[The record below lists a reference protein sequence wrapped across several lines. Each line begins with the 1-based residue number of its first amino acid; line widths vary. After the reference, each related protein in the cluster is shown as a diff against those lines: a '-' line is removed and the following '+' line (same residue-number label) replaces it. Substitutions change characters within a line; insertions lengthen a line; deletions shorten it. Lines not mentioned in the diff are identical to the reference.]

1 MKFIS
6 RALFFVCLLVYLPVK
21 AQNVTLTGTIYD
33 YATYYVSSFDPQTGA
48 SDFQLFR
55 YTLSSDSY
63 PVWVKV
69 TFRATMVSPALG
81 IDTEATIL
89 DLYTSPFQLDNDI
102 ILDNRDLST
111 TTTQL
116 HDVTGAPID
125 LSVYIQDVIDVANLN
140 AMLSSIMTTGRLADG
155 NYTFQFGVASGSNK
169 GAVESA
175 SPTFE
180 TRIITV
186 ESPSAINL
194 EYPGGALS
202 DTSSTGIFT
211 TYPLLVWSS
220 SGCNT
225 CASFVRV
232 AEFNPSVHSSMDEA
246 IQDERRLPFDQVQ
259 EWESIGIVNSY
270 QYPLSGSLPL
280 EYGKVYVWQVKHE
293 LTTTAGSDELL
304 SPIYAFRIQDLGSG
318 STSTSYHPIVQIL
331 QQVLSED
338 QFNSLFGSSAVLD
351 GFSPSGTYRINGD
364 SDDLSAAI
372 SLLNQITNGTAS
384 ITVPL
389 SMRTFL
395 DTKSINR
402 G

>member
-6 RALFFVCLLVYLPVK
+6 RALFFVCLLAYLPVK

-125 LSVYIQDVIDVANLN
+125 LSVYIQDVIDVADLN

-318 STSTSYHPIVQIL
+318 SASTSYHPVVQIL

-384 ITVPL
+384 ITNVEVQ
-389 SMRTFL
+389 
-395 DTKSINR
+395 D
-402 G
+402 

>member
-6 RALFFVCLLVYLPVK
+6 RALFFVCLLAYLPVK

-81 IDTEATIL
+81 INTEATIL

-116 HDVTGAPID
+116 RDVTGAPID

-246 IQDERRLPFDQVQ
+246 IQDERRLPFDQAQ
-259 EWESIGIVNSY
+259 EWENIGIVNSY

-304 SPIYAFRIQDLGSG
+304 SPIYAFRIQDVGSG
-318 STSTSYHPIVQIL
+318 SVYTSYHPVVQIL

-384 ITVPL
+384 ITNVEVQ
-389 SMRTFL
+389 
-395 DTKSINR
+395 D
-402 G
+402 

>member
-1 MKFIS
+1 MKFVS
-6 RALFFVCLLVYLPVK
+6 RALFYICFLAYLPLK

-63 PVWVKV
+63 PVWIKV
-69 TFRATMVSPALG
+69 TFRATMLSPALG
-81 IDTEATIL
+81 INTETAIL
-89 DLYTSPFQLDNDI
+89 DLYTSPFPLEHDI

-111 TTTQL
+111 TTTEL
-116 HDVTGAPID
+116 RDVTGAPIN
-125 LSVYIQDVIDVANLN
+125 LSVYIQDVIDVADLN

-155 NYTFQFGVASGSNK
+155 NYTFQFGVASGSTES
-169 GAVESA
+169 ACESA
-175 SPTFE
+175 SPIFE
-180 TRIITV
+180 TRTIIV

-202 DTSSTGIFT
+202 DTSLTEIFT

-220 SGCNT
+220 SSCNR

-232 AEFNPSVHSSMDEA
+232 AEFNPSVHSSVDEA
-246 IQDERRLPFDQVQ
+246 IQDERRLPFDQAQ
-259 EWESIGIVNSY
+259 EWENIGIVNSY
-270 QYPLSGSLPL
+270 QYPLSGALPL

-304 SPIYAFRIQDLGSG
+304 SPIYAFRIQDVASG
-318 STSTSYHPIVQIL
+318 TTTTSYHPIVRIL

-338 QFNSLFGSSAVLD
+338 QFNSLFGPSAVLD
-351 GFSPSGTYRINGD
+351 GFSPSGSYRINGD

-384 ITVPL
+384 ITNVEVQ
-389 SMRTFL
+389 
-395 DTKSINR
+395 D
-402 G
+402 

>member
-6 RALFFVCLLVYLPVK
+6 RALFFVCLLAYLPVK

-125 LSVYIQDVIDVANLN
+125 LSVYIQDVIDVADLN

-155 NYTFQFGVASGSNK
+155 NYTFQFGVASGSKK
-169 GAVESA
+169 GTVESA

-180 TRIITV
+180 TRVITV

-246 IQDERRLPFDQVQ
+246 IQDERRLPFDQAQ

-318 STSTSYHPIVQIL
+318 SASTSYHPIVQIL

-384 ITVPL
+384 ITNVEV
-389 SMRTFL
+389 L
-395 DTKSINR
+395 D
-402 G
+402 

>member
-6 RALFFVCLLVYLPVK
+6 RALFFVCLLAYLPVK

-246 IQDERRLPFDQVQ
+246 IQDERRLPFDQAQ
-259 EWESIGIVNSY
+259 EWENIGIVNSY

-318 STSTSYHPIVQIL
+318 SVSTSYHPVVQIL

-384 ITVPL
+384 ITNVEVQ
-389 SMRTFL
+389 
-395 DTKSINR
+395 D
-402 G
+402 

>member
-6 RALFFVCLLVYLPVK
+6 RALFFVCLLAYLPVK

-55 YTLSSDSY
+55 YILSSDSY

-116 HDVTGAPID
+116 RDVTGAQID
-125 LSVYIQDVIDVANLN
+125 LSVYIQDVIDVADLN

-180 TRIITV
+180 TRVITV

-304 SPIYAFRIQDLGSG
+304 SPIYAFRIQDVGSG

-384 ITVPL
+384 ITNVEVQ
-389 SMRTFL
+389 
-395 DTKSINR
+395 D
-402 G
+402 

>member
-6 RALFFVCLLVYLPVK
+6 RALFFVCLLAYLPVK

-246 IQDERRLPFDQVQ
+246 IQDERRLPFDQAQ
-259 EWESIGIVNSY
+259 EWENIGIVNSY

-304 SPIYAFRIQDLGSG
+304 SPIYAFRIQDVGSG
-318 STSTSYHPIVQIL
+318 SASTSYHPVVQIL

-384 ITVPL
+384 ITNVEVQ
-389 SMRTFL
+389 
-395 DTKSINR
+395 D
-402 G
+402 

>member
-6 RALFFVCLLVYLPVK
+6 RALFFVCLLAYLPVK

-125 LSVYIQDVIDVANLN
+125 LSVYIQDVIDVADLN

-225 CASFVRV
+225 CASFIRV

-270 QYPLSGSLPL
+270 LYPLSGSLPL

-304 SPIYAFRIQDLGSG
+304 SPIYAFRIQDVGSG

-384 ITVPL
+384 ITNVEVQ
-389 SMRTFL
+389 
-395 DTKSINR
+395 D
-402 G
+402 

>member
-1 MKFIS
+1 MKFVS
-6 RALFFVCLLVYLPVK
+6 RALFYICFLAYLPLK

-63 PVWVKV
+63 PVWIKV
-69 TFRATMVSPALG
+69 TFRATMLSPALG
-81 IDTEATIL
+81 INTETAIL
-89 DLYTSPFQLDNDI
+89 DLYTSPFLLENDI

-111 TTTQL
+111 TTTEL
-116 HDVTGAPID
+116 RDLTGAPIN
-125 LSVYIQDVIDVANLN
+125 LSVFIQDVIDVADLN

-155 NYTFQFGVASGSNK
+155 NYTFQFGVASGSTES
-169 GAVESA
+169 ACESA
-175 SPTFE
+175 SPIFE
-180 TRIITV
+180 TRTIIV

-202 DTSSTGIFT
+202 DTSLLEIFT

-220 SGCNT
+220 SSCNR

-246 IQDERRLPFDQVQ
+246 IQDERRLPFDQAQ
-259 EWESIGIVNSY
+259 EWENIGIVNSY
-270 QYPLSGSLPL
+270 QYPLSGALPL

-304 SPIYAFRIQDLGSG
+304 SPIYAFRIQDVASG
-318 STSTSYHPIVQIL
+318 TTTTSYHPIVRIL

-338 QFNSLFGSSAVLD
+338 QFNSLFGPSAVLD

-384 ITVPL
+384 ITNVEVQ
-389 SMRTFL
+389 
-395 DTKSINR
+395 D
-402 G
+402 

>member
-1 MKFIS
+1 MKLIS
-6 RALFFVCLLVYLPVK
+6 RALFFVCFLAYLPLK

-304 SPIYAFRIQDLGSG
+304 SPIYAFRIQDVGSG

-384 ITVPL
+384 ITNVEVQ
-389 SMRTFL
+389 
-395 DTKSINR
+395 D
-402 G
+402 

>member
-6 RALFFVCLLVYLPVK
+6 RTLIFVCFFAYLPLK

-116 HDVTGAPID
+116 RDVTGAPID
-125 LSVYIQDVIDVANLN
+125 LSVYIQDVIDVADLN

-155 NYTFQFGVASGSNK
+155 NYTFQFGVASGSNE

-180 TRIITV
+180 TRTITV

-232 AEFNPSVHSSMDEA
+232 AEFNPRVHSSMDEA

-304 SPIYAFRIQDLGSG
+304 SPIYAFRIQDVGSG

-384 ITVPL
+384 ITNVEVQ
-389 SMRTFL
+389 
-395 DTKSINR
+395 D
-402 G
+402 

>member
-6 RALFFVCLLVYLPVK
+6 RALFFVCLLAYLPVK

-81 IDTEATIL
+81 INTEATIL

-246 IQDERRLPFDQVQ
+246 IQDERRLPFDQAQ

-318 STSTSYHPIVQIL
+318 SASTSYHPVVQIL

-384 ITVPL
+384 ITNVEVQ
-389 SMRTFL
+389 
-395 DTKSINR
+395 D
-402 G
+402 

>member
-1 MKFIS
+1 MKFVS
-6 RALFFVCLLVYLPVK
+6 RALFYICFLAYLPLK

-63 PVWVKV
+63 PVWIKV
-69 TFRATMVSPALG
+69 TFRATMLSPALG
-81 IDTEATIL
+81 INTETAIL
-89 DLYTSPFQLDNDI
+89 DLYTSPFLLENDI

-111 TTTQL
+111 TTTEL
-116 HDVTGAPID
+116 RDLTGAPIN
-125 LSVYIQDVIDVANLN
+125 LSVFIQDVIDVADLN

-155 NYTFQFGVASGSNK
+155 NYTFQFGVASGSTES
-169 GAVESA
+169 ACESA
-175 SPTFE
+175 SPIFE
-180 TRIITV
+180 TRTIIV

-202 DTSSTGIFT
+202 DTSLTEIFT

-220 SGCNT
+220 SSCNR

-246 IQDERRLPFDQVQ
+246 IQDERRLPFDQAQ
-259 EWESIGIVNSY
+259 EWENIGIVNSY
-270 QYPLSGSLPL
+270 QYPLSGALPL

-293 LTTTAGSDELL
+293 LTTTAGSDEQL
-304 SPIYAFRIQDLGSG
+304 SSIYAFRIHDVGSG
-318 STSTSYHPIVQIL
+318 TTTTSYHPIVQIL
-331 QQVLSED
+331 QQVFSED

-384 ITVPL
+384 ITNVEVQ
-389 SMRTFL
+389 
-395 DTKSINR
+395 D
-402 G
+402 

>member
-6 RALFFVCLLVYLPVK
+6 RALFFVYLLAYLPVK

-125 LSVYIQDVIDVANLN
+125 LSVYIQDVIDVADLN

-225 CASFVRV
+225 CASFIRV

-304 SPIYAFRIQDLGSG
+304 SPIYAFRIQDVGSG

-331 QQVLSED
+331 QQVISED

-384 ITVPL
+384 ITNVEVQ
-389 SMRTFL
+389 
-395 DTKSINR
+395 D
-402 G
+402 

>member
-6 RALFFVCLLVYLPVK
+6 RALFFVCLLAYLPVK

-116 HDVTGAPID
+116 RDVTGAPID
-125 LSVYIQDVIDVANLN
+125 LSVYIQDVIDVADLN

-169 GAVESA
+169 SAVESA

-186 ESPSAINL
+186 ESPSSINL
-194 EYPGGALS
+194 EYPGGSLS

-246 IQDERRLPFDQVQ
+246 IQDERRLPFDQAQ
-259 EWESIGIVNSY
+259 EWKSIGIVNSY

-304 SPIYAFRIQDLGSG
+304 SPIYAFRIEDVGSG
-318 STSTSYHPIVQIL
+318 TTSTSYHPIIQTL
-331 QQVLSED
+331 KQVLSED
-338 QFNSLFGSSAVLD
+338 QFNSIFGSSAVLD

-384 ITVPL
+384 ITNVEVQ
-389 SMRTFL
+389 
-395 DTKSINR
+395 D
-402 G
+402 

>member
-6 RALFFVCLLVYLPVK
+6 RVLLFFVSFLAYMPVK

-33 YATYYVSSFDPQTGA
+33 YATYYVSSFNPQTGA

-81 IDTEATIL
+81 INTETTIL
-89 DLYTSPFQLDNDI
+89 DLYTSPFQLNNDI
-102 ILDNRDLST
+102 ILDNRDLSS

-116 HDVTGAPID
+116 RDVTGAPID
-125 LSVYIQDVIDVANLN
+125 LSVYIQDVIDVASLN
-140 AMLSSIMTTGRLADG
+140 AMLSSIMTTGRLSDG
-155 NYTFQFGVASGSNK
+155 NYTFQFGVASGSNI
-169 GAVESA
+169 GIVESA

-246 IQDERRLPFDQVQ
+246 IQDERRLPFDQAQ
-259 EWESIGIVNSY
+259 EWKSIGIVNSY

-318 STSTSYHPIVQIL
+318 STSTSYHPIVQLL

-384 ITVPL
+384 ITNVEIQ
-389 SMRTFL
+389 
-395 DTKSINR
+395 D
-402 G
+402 

>member
-1 MKFIS
+1 MVKMKLIS
-6 RALFFVCLLVYLPVK
+6 RALFYFCFLAYLPLK

-246 IQDERRLPFDQVQ
+246 IQDERRLPFDQAQ

-304 SPIYAFRIQDLGSG
+304 SPIYAFRIQDVGSG

-351 GFSPSGTYRINGD
+351 GFSPLGTYRINGD

-384 ITVPL
+384 ITNVEVQ
-389 SMRTFL
+389 
-395 DTKSINR
+395 D
-402 G
+402 

>member
-1 MKFIS
+1 MKFVS
-6 RALFFVCLLVYLPVK
+6 RALFYICFLAYLPLK

-63 PVWVKV
+63 PVWIKV
-69 TFRATMVSPALG
+69 TFRATMLSPALG
-81 IDTEATIL
+81 INTETAIL
-89 DLYTSPFQLDNDI
+89 DLYTSPFLLENDI

-111 TTTQL
+111 TTTEL
-116 HDVTGAPID
+116 RDLTGAPIN
-125 LSVYIQDVIDVANLN
+125 LSVFIQDVIDVADLN

-155 NYTFQFGVASGSNK
+155 NYTFQFGVASGSTES
-169 GAVESA
+169 ACESA
-175 SPTFE
+175 SPIFE
-180 TRIITV
+180 TRTIIV

-202 DTSSTGIFT
+202 DTSLSEIFT

-220 SGCNT
+220 SSCNR

-246 IQDERRLPFDQVQ
+246 IQDERRLPFDQAQ
-259 EWESIGIVNSY
+259 EWENIGIVNSY
-270 QYPLSGSLPL
+270 QYPLSGALPL

-304 SPIYAFRIQDLGSG
+304 SPIYAFRIQDVASG
-318 STSTSYHPIVQIL
+318 TTTTSYHPIVRIL

-338 QFNSLFGSSAVLD
+338 QFNSLFGPSAVLD
-351 GFSPSGTYRINGD
+351 GFSPSGSYRINGD

-384 ITVPL
+384 ITNVEVQ
-389 SMRTFL
+389 
-395 DTKSINR
+395 D
-402 G
+402 

>member
-6 RALFFVCLLVYLPVK
+6 RALFFVCLLAYLPVK

-246 IQDERRLPFDQVQ
+246 IQDERRLPFDQAQ

-318 STSTSYHPIVQIL
+318 SVSTSYHPIVQIL

-384 ITVPL
+384 ITNVEVQ
-389 SMRTFL
+389 
-395 DTKSINR
+395 D
-402 G
+402 

>member
-6 RALFFVCLLVYLPVK
+6 RALFFVCLLAYLPVK

-225 CASFVRV
+225 CASFIRV

-318 STSTSYHPIVQIL
+318 SASTSYHPVVQIL

-384 ITVPL
+384 ITNVEVQ
-389 SMRTFL
+389 
-395 DTKSINR
+395 D
-402 G
+402 

>member
-6 RALFFVCLLVYLPVK
+6 RALFYVCFLAYLPLK

-116 HDVTGAPID
+116 RDVTGAPID

-304 SPIYAFRIQDLGSG
+304 SPIYAFRIQDVGSG

-384 ITVPL
+384 ITNVEVQ
-389 SMRTFL
+389 
-395 DTKSINR
+395 D
-402 G
+402 

>member
-6 RALFFVCLLVYLPVK
+6 RTLIFVCFFSYLPLK

-116 HDVTGAPID
+116 NDVTGAPID
-125 LSVYIQDVIDVANLN
+125 LAIFIQDVIDVADLN

-169 GAVESA
+169 SAVESA

-186 ESPSAINL
+186 ESPSSINL
-194 EYPGGALS
+194 EYPGGSLS

-246 IQDERRLPFDQVQ
+246 IQDERRLPFDQAQ
-259 EWESIGIVNSY
+259 EWKSIGIVNSY

-304 SPIYAFRIQDLGSG
+304 SPIYAFRIEDVGSG
-318 STSTSYHPIVQIL
+318 TTSTSYHPIIQTL
-331 QQVLSED
+331 KQVLSED
-338 QFNSLFGSSAVLD
+338 QFNSIFGSSAVLD

-384 ITVPL
+384 ITNVEVQ
-389 SMRTFL
+389 
-395 DTKSINR
+395 D
-402 G
+402 

>member
-6 RALFFVCLLVYLPVK
+6 RALFFVCLLAYSPVK

-81 IDTEATIL
+81 INTEATIL

-116 HDVTGAPID
+116 RDVTGAPID

-155 NYTFQFGVASGSNK
+155 NYTFQFGVASGSNE

-180 TRIITV
+180 TRTITV

-304 SPIYAFRIQDLGSG
+304 TPIYAFRIQDLGSG
-318 STSTSYHPIVQIL
+318 SASTSYHPVVQIL

-384 ITVPL
+384 ITNVEVQ
-389 SMRTFL
+389 
-395 DTKSINR
+395 D
-402 G
+402 

>member
-6 RALFFVCLLVYLPVK
+6 RTLIFVCFFSYLPLK

-116 HDVTGAPID
+116 NDVTGAPID
-125 LSVYIQDVIDVANLN
+125 LAIFIQDVIDVADLN

-246 IQDERRLPFDQVQ
+246 IQDERRLPFDQAK

-304 SPIYAFRIQDLGSG
+304 SPIYAFRIQDVGSG

-384 ITVPL
+384 ITNVEVQ
-389 SMRTFL
+389 
-395 DTKSINR
+395 D
-402 G
+402 

>member
-6 RALFFVCLLVYLPVK
+6 RALFFVCLLAYLPVK

-225 CASFVRV
+225 CASFIRV

-270 QYPLSGSLPL
+270 LYPLSGSLPL

-304 SPIYAFRIQDLGSG
+304 SPIYAFRIQDVGSG
-318 STSTSYHPIVQIL
+318 STSTSYHPIIQIL

-372 SLLNQITNGTAS
+372 SLLNQVTNGTAS
-384 ITVPL
+384 ITNVEVQ
-389 SMRTFL
+389 
-395 DTKSINR
+395 D
-402 G
+402 

>member
-6 RALFFVCLLVYLPVK
+6 RTLIFVCFFAYLPLK

-116 HDVTGAPID
+116 RDVTGVPID
-125 LSVYIQDVIDVANLN
+125 LSVYIQDVIDVADLN

-169 GAVESA
+169 SAVESA

-186 ESPSAINL
+186 ESPSSINL
-194 EYPGGALS
+194 EYPGGSLS

-232 AEFNPSVHSSMDEA
+232 AEFNPSVHSSMDDA
-246 IQDERRLPFDQVQ
+246 IQDERRLPFDQAQ
-259 EWESIGIVNSY
+259 EWKSIGIVNSY

-304 SPIYAFRIQDLGSG
+304 SPSYAFRIEDVGSG
-318 STSTSYHPIVQIL
+318 TTSTSYHPIIQTL
-331 QQVLSED
+331 KQVLSED
-338 QFNSLFGSSAVLD
+338 QFNSIFGSSAVLD

-384 ITVPL
+384 ITNVEVQ
-389 SMRTFL
+389 
-395 DTKSINR
+395 D
-402 G
+402 

>member
-1 MKFIS
+1 MKFVS
-6 RALFFVCLLVYLPVK
+6 RALFYICFLAYLPLK

-63 PVWVKV
+63 PVWIKV
-69 TFRATMVSPALG
+69 TFRATMLSPALG
-81 IDTEATIL
+81 INTETAIL
-89 DLYTSPFQLDNDI
+89 DLYTSPFPLEHDI

-111 TTTQL
+111 TTTEL
-116 HDVTGAPID
+116 RDVTGAPIN
-125 LSVYIQDVIDVANLN
+125 LSVYIQDVIDVADLN

-155 NYTFQFGVASGSNK
+155 NYTFQFGVASGSTES
-169 GAVESA
+169 ACESA
-175 SPTFE
+175 SPIFE
-180 TRIITV
+180 TRTIIV

-202 DTSSTGIFT
+202 DTSLLEIFT

-220 SGCNT
+220 SSCNR

-246 IQDERRLPFDQVQ
+246 IQDERRLPFDQAQ
-259 EWESIGIVNSY
+259 EWENIGIVNSY
-270 QYPLSGSLPL
+270 QYPLSGALPL

-304 SPIYAFRIQDLGSG
+304 SPIYAFRIQDVASG
-318 STSTSYHPIVQIL
+318 TTTTSYHPIVQIL

-338 QFNSLFGSSAVLD
+338 QFNSLFGPSAVLD
-351 GFSPSGTYRINGD
+351 GFSPSGSYRINGD

-384 ITVPL
+384 ITNVEVQ
-389 SMRTFL
+389 
-395 DTKSINR
+395 D
-402 G
+402 

>member
-6 RALFFVCLLVYLPVK
+6 RALFFVCLLAYLPVK

-116 HDVTGAPID
+116 RDVTGAPID
-125 LSVYIQDVIDVANLN
+125 LSVYIQDVIDVADLN

-318 STSTSYHPIVQIL
+318 STSTSYHPVVQIL
-331 QQVLSED
+331 QQVLGED

-384 ITVPL
+384 ITNVEVQ
-389 SMRTFL
+389 
-395 DTKSINR
+395 D
-402 G
+402 

>member
-6 RALFFVCLLVYLPVK
+6 RALFFVCFLAYLPVK

-125 LSVYIQDVIDVANLN
+125 LSVYIQDVIDVADLN

-225 CASFVRV
+225 CASFIRV

-304 SPIYAFRIQDLGSG
+304 SPIYAFRIQDVGSG
-318 STSTSYHPIVQIL
+318 STSTSYHPIIQIL

-384 ITVPL
+384 ITNVEVQ
-389 SMRTFL
+389 
-395 DTKSINR
+395 D
-402 G
+402 

>member
-6 RALFFVCLLVYLPVK
+6 RVLLFFVSFLAYMPVK

-33 YATYYVSSFDPQTGA
+33 YATYYVSSFNPQTGA

-81 IDTEATIL
+81 INTETTIL
-89 DLYTSPFQLDNDI
+89 DLYTSPFQLNNDI
-102 ILDNRDLST
+102 ILDNRDLSS

-116 HDVTGAPID
+116 RDVTGAPID
-125 LSVYIQDVIDVANLN
+125 LSVYIQDVIDVASLN
-140 AMLSSIMTTGRLADG
+140 AMLSSIMTTGRLSDG
-155 NYTFQFGVASGSNK
+155 NYTFQFGVASGSNI
-169 GAVESA
+169 GIVESA

-246 IQDERRLPFDQVQ
+246 IQDERRLPFDQAQ
-259 EWESIGIVNSY
+259 EWKSIGIVNSY

-318 STSTSYHPIVQIL
+318 SAPISYHPVVQIL

-384 ITVPL
+384 ITNVEVQ
-389 SMRTFL
+389 
-395 DTKSINR
+395 D
-402 G
+402 

>member
-6 RALFFVCLLVYLPVK
+6 RALFFVCLLAYLPVK

-372 SLLNQITNGTAS
+372 SLLNRITNGTAS
-384 ITVPL
+384 ITNVQVQ
-389 SMRTFL
+389 
-395 DTKSINR
+395 D
-402 G
+402 

>member
-1 MKFIS
+1 MKFIY
-6 RALFFVCLLVYLPVK
+6 RALFFVCILAYLPVK
-21 AQNVTLTGTIYD
+21 AQNVTLIGTIYD

-304 SPIYAFRIQDLGSG
+304 SPIYAFRIQDVGSG

-384 ITVPL
+384 ITNVEVQ
-389 SMRTFL
+389 
-395 DTKSINR
+395 D
-402 G
+402 

>member
-6 RALFFVCLLVYLPVK
+6 RALFFVCLLAYLPVK

-81 IDTEATIL
+81 INTEATIL

-304 SPIYAFRIQDLGSG
+304 SPIYAFRIQDVGSG

-384 ITVPL
+384 ITNVEVQ
-389 SMRTFL
+389 
-395 DTKSINR
+395 D
-402 G
+402 